1 LLKEDVN
8 ANVILYVNKIVNL
21 LPQGLAMS
29 SPVAVR
35 IDQIQ
40 HHARVSAREVAELL
54 NTTPETVSRW
64 RNGRTEPQPD
74 RRDSLLRLEWLVK
87 ELSELYAPAEAHLWL
102 YSPHKRLAGQRPAD
116 LIQAGKM
123 EEVLRIIAQLKD
135 GAFV

>member
-1 LLKEDVN
+1 MAGAL
-8 ANVILYVNKIVNL
+8 
-21 LPQGLAMS
+21 
-29 SPVAVR
+29 AVR
-35 IDQIQ
+35 LDQIQ
-40 HHARVSAREVAELL
+40 RYANVSAREVAQLL

-64 RNGRTEPQPD
+64 RTGRAEPQPD

-87 ELSELYAPAEAHLWL
+87 ELSELYPPEEARLWL

-116 LIQAGKM
+116 LIQSGKT

>member
-1 LLKEDVN
+1 MVGAL
-8 ANVILYVNKIVNL
+8 
-21 LPQGLAMS
+21 
-29 SPVAVR
+29 AVR
-35 IDQIQ
+35 LDQIQ
-40 HHARVSAREVAELL
+40 RCANVSAREVARLL

-64 RNGRTEPQPD
+64 RTGRAEPQPG

-87 ELSELYAPAEAHLWL
+87 ELSELYSPEEAHLWL

-116 LIQAGKM
+116 LIQVGKA